1 MSESLFDTPAPR
13 LFTLPPQADF
23 LRSIARRL
31 RLEFNVETH
40 PDALTRVLILTPTR
54 RAAKALGDAFAE
66 EAGTGVAL
74 LPMIRPLGDIDVDDP
89 PFEPGEL
96 AGIAPPAV
104 SASRRRFE
112 LARLILAKE
121 AALGREIGIGG
132 ALALAEPL
140 GALLDDLA
148 TEDVT
153 DLSVLD
159 EALKEHLPADRREAV
174 EFLNI
179 VGTIWPMRLK
189 ELGLV
194 DSAARRSIVLGALVE
209 RWDRQPPSH
218 PVLVVG
224 STGSIPAARDVMRCV
239 AQLPQGAVV
248 LPGFDWDA
256 DDKAW
261 EHIDD
266 SHPQWAMKAFVS
278 DFGIHRKQ
286 VRQWPGSAEDAP
298 ARARRR
304 VIAESLR
311 PAKATDDWLDR
322 VEQLKQQYGED
333 YFARGLDG
341 LSLVEAPD
349 LLAEARICAL
359 LLRETLDTPGKTA
372 ILVTPD
378 RGLARRVAAEMD
390 RFGVRLDDSGGA
402 ALSETHAGAFLLRL
416 LDVAEDPG
424 SVVALSALWGS
435 PLFAAGLER
444 GLVHGV
450 LGKFEA
456 EALRGVRPG
465 RDLAAV
471 RARLDGKY
479 VDLFDDDRAA
489 IEAILTQMQ
498 AAMAP
503 LEPDEQLPAAVW
515 AERHA
520 RAAEALASSAE
531 REGAVR
537 LWAGEGGDAAAGVLR
552 ELLGETESLPPM
564 RLFEYAGAFREL
576 VRARRVPPRLGV
588 HPRLQVLGPLEAR
601 LIGADRIVLAGLNE
615 GVWPAGLGVDPWL
628 SAGMRK
634 VLELGA
640 PERRHGLAAHDF
652 AQLACGAEVFLTRA
666 TKADGAPT
674 VASRWVWRL
683 KTLVEGAMGRDAAG
697 EALEPAE
704 PYAAIARDLNAP
716 GLGPKPAPKPEP
728 RPRVS
733 ARPRGLSIT
742 EIRTWVRDPYS
753 IYARRILGINRLD
766 PADMP
771 IGARERGTALHDAL
785 EEAFADW
792 LEVLPE
798 DAEAQLVEVSRRH
811 LVKAGFAPEELVVE
825 LPRFARAARW
835 LIAWERVRRAEG
847 ITIAKLEVR
856 GSLVLNQAGGDW
868 VLSGRSDRFD
878 RRADGRL
885 DVIDYKTGTAAKPK
899 VVAAGFD
906 PQLPL
911 TAAMARV
918 PGVFEGLNGEP
929 AGLYYVRLPGNAEG
943 GEEAQIHSMPQKK
956 PVTPPADEMAAKAL
970 EDLREWIDRFD
981 RETEP
986 YLSQPRAQYVNDYG
1000 DYDHLARRGEWAS
1013 APGGGDEG
1021 GET

>member
-23 LRSIARRL
+23 LRSIASRL
-31 RLEFNVETH
+31 RLEFNVDAH
-40 PDALTRVLILTPTR
+40 PDALTRLLILTPTR
-54 RAAKALGDAFAE
+54 RAAKALGDAFAA
-66 EAGTGVAL
+66 EAGNGVAL

-104 SASRRRFE
+104 SGSRRRFE

-148 TEDVT
+148 TEGVKDF
-153 DLSVLD
+153 SVLD
-159 EALKEHLPADRREAV
+159 AALQEHLSADRREAV

-179 VGTIWPMRLK
+179 VGEIWPMRLE

-194 DSAARRSIVLGALVE
+194 DSAERRSIVLEALVE
-209 RWDRQPPSH
+209 RWQRQAPPH

-224 STGSIPAARDVMRCV
+224 STGSIPAARAVMQCV

-256 DDKAW
+256 DDEAW
-261 EHIDD
+261 DKIDD
-266 SHPQWAMKAFVS
+266 AHPQWAMRDFVNALGVERR
-278 DFGIHRKQ
+278 DVKQ
-286 VRQWPGSAEDAP
+286 WLGSAEPAP

-311 PAKATDDWLDR
+311 PAEVTDGWLGR
-322 VEQLKQQYGED
+322 VERLTEEFGED
-333 YFARGLDG
+333 FFARGLEG
-341 LSLVEAPD
+341 LSLIEAPD

-359 LLRETLDTPGKTA
+359 LLRETLDTPDKTA

-424 SVVALSALWGS
+424 GVVALSALWGS
-435 PLFAAGLER
+435 PLFAAGLGR

-465 RDLAAV
+465 RDLASV

-479 VDLFDDDRAA
+479 VDLFDDDRAV
-489 IEAILTQMQ
+489 IETILTAMD
-498 AAMAP
+498 AAMSPLDDGAP
-503 LEPDEQLPAAVW
+503 RPAAVW
-515 AERHA
+515 AEQHA
-520 RAAEALASSAE
+520 RAAEALASSDE
-531 REGAVR
+531 REGSVR
-537 LWAGEGGDAAAGVLR
+537 LWSGEGGEAAAGLLR

-564 RLFEYAGAFREL
+564 RLYEYAAAFREL
-576 VRARRVPPRLGV
+576 VKARRVPPRLGV

-601 LIGADRIVLAGLNE
+601 LINADRIVLAGLNE

-628 SAGMRK
+628 SAGMRGALK
-634 VLELGA
+634 LGA

-652 AQLACGAEVFLTRA
+652 AQLAAGAEVFLTRA

-683 KTLVEGAMGRDAAG
+683 KTLVEGAMGREAAKT
-697 EALEPAE
+697 ALEP
-704 PYAAIARDLNAP
+704 PLDYAAYARALNAP
-716 GLGPKPAPKPEP
+716 GLGPKPAPRPEP
-728 RPRVS
+728 RPPVA

-771 IGARERGTALHDAL
+771 IGPRERGTALHNALHEAFMDWKDAL
-785 EEAFADW
+785 PD
-792 LEVLPE
+792 
-798 DAEAQLVEVSRRH
+798 DAEAQLIATSRRH

-825 LPRFARAARW
+825 VPRFARAARW
-835 LIAWERVRRAEG
+835 LVAWERERRGAGIKIAE
-847 ITIAKLEVR
+847 LEIK
-856 GSLVLNQAGGDW
+856 GQMTLDTPGGDW
-868 VLSGRSDRFD
+868 VLTGRSDRFD
-878 RRADGRL
+878 RHPDGRL
-885 DVIDYKTGTAAKPK
+885 DVIDYKTGGAATAKE
-899 VVAAGFD
+899 VAAGFD

-911 TAAMARV
+911 TAAMARQAD
-918 PGVFEGLNGEP
+918 VFRDFSGEP
-929 AGLYYVRLPGNAEG
+929 AGLYYVRLPGNAKG
-943 GEEAQIHSMPQKK
+943 GEETRIDNTKL
-956 PVTPPADEMAAKAL
+956 TPSADEMADQAL
-970 EDLREWIDRFD
+970 DDLRRWIEQFD
-981 RETEP
+981 NEAEP
-986 YLSQPRAQYVNDYG
+986 YLSQPRAKYVNDYG

-1013 APGGGDEG
+1013 APGGSEEG
-1021 GET
+1021 GDT

>member
-31 RLEFNVETH
+31 RLEFNVEAH
-40 PDALTRVLILTPTR
+40 PDALTRILILTPTR

-66 EAGTGVAL
+66 EAGNGVAL

-104 SASRRRFE
+104 SGSRRRFE

-153 DLSVLD
+153 DFSVLD
-159 EALKEHLPADRREAV
+159 AALQEYLPADRREAV

-194 DSAARRSIVLGALVE
+194 DAAARRSIVLGALVE
-209 RWDRQPPSH
+209 RWQRQAPPH

-224 STGSIPAARDVMRCV
+224 STGSIPAARAVMQCV
-239 AQLPQGAVV
+239 AQLPQGIVV

-261 EHIDD
+261 DNIDD
-266 SHPQWAMKAFVS
+266 AHPQWAMRDFV
-278 DFGIHRKQ
+278 DTLGVARGDVK
-286 VRQWPGSAEDAP
+286 QWPGSAEEVP

-311 PAKATDDWLDR
+311 PAEVTDGWLGR
-322 VEQLKQQYGED
+322 VAGLIEEFGED
-333 YFARGLDG
+333 FFARGLDG
-341 LSLVEAPD
+341 LSLIEAPD

-416 LDVAEDPG
+416 LDVAEDAG

-465 RDLAAV
+465 RDLASV
-471 RARLDGKY
+471 RARLGGKY
-479 VDLFDDDRAA
+479 VKLFDDDRVA
-489 IEAILTQMQ
+489 IEAILTRME

-503 LEPDEQLPAAVW
+503 LGGDELQPAAIW

-520 RAAEALASSAE
+520 RAAEALASSAD
-531 REGAVR
+531 RDGAVR
-537 LWAGEGGDAAAGVLR
+537 LWSGEGGEAAAGVLR
-552 ELLGETESLPPM
+552 ELLGETDSLPPM
-564 RLFEYAGAFREL
+564 RLFDYAGAFREL

-634 VLELGA
+634 ALKLGA

-652 AQLACGAEVFLTRA
+652 AQLAAGAEVFLTRA
-666 TKADGAPT
+666 TKADGSPT

-683 KTLVEGAMGRDAAG
+683 KTLVEGAMGRDAA
-697 EALEPAE
+697 
-704 PYAAIARDLNAP
+704 
-716 GLGPKPAPKPEP
+716 
-728 RPRVS
+728 
-733 ARPRGLSIT
+733 
-742 EIRTWVRDPYS
+742 
-753 IYARRILGINRLD
+753 
-766 PADMP
+766 
-771 IGARERGTALHDAL
+771 
-785 EEAFADW
+785 
-792 LEVLPE
+792 
-798 DAEAQLVEVSRRH
+798 
-811 LVKAGFAPEELVVE
+811 
-825 LPRFARAARW
+825 
-835 LIAWERVRRAEG
+835 
-847 ITIAKLEVR
+847 
-856 GSLVLNQAGGDW
+856 
-868 VLSGRSDRFD
+868 
-878 RRADGRL
+878 
-885 DVIDYKTGTAAKPK
+885 
-899 VVAAGFD
+899 
-906 PQLPL
+906 
-911 TAAMARV
+911 
-918 PGVFEGLNGEP
+918 
-929 AGLYYVRLPGNAEG
+929 
-943 GEEAQIHSMPQKK
+943 
-956 PVTPPADEMAAKAL
+956 AKAL
-970 EDLREWIDRFD
+970 APS
-981 RETEP
+981 EP
-986 YLSQPRAQYVNDYG
+986 
-1000 DYDHLARRGEWAS
+1000 
-1013 APGGGDEG
+1013 
-1021 GET
+1021 

>member
-66 EAGTGVAL
+66 EAGNGVAL

-121 AALGREIGIGG
+121 EALGREIGIGG

-148 TEDVT
+148 TEDVK
-153 DLSVLD
+153 DFSVLD
-159 EALKEHLPADRREAV
+159 EALQEHLPADRREAV

-179 VGTIWPMRLK
+179 VGTIWPMRLE

-209 RWDRQPPSH
+209 RWQKQPPPH

-224 STGSIPAARDVMRCV
+224 STGSIPAAREVMRCV

-261 EHIDD
+261 GHIDD
-266 SHPQWAMKAFVS
+266 SHPQWAMQAFVE
-278 DFGIHRKQ
+278 DLGIHREA
-286 VRQWPGSAEDAP
+286 VGQWPGSAEPAP

-322 VEQLKQQYGED
+322 VEQFKQQYGED

-341 LSLVEAPD
+341 LSLIEAPD

-372 ILVTPD
+372 TLVTPD

-465 RDLAAV
+465 RDLASV

-479 VDLFDDDRAA
+479 VNLFDDDRAT
-489 IEAILTQMQ
+489 IEAILTQMEP
-498 AAMAP
+498 AMAP
-503 LEPDEQLPAAVW
+503 LGADERQPAAVW

-520 RAAEALASSAE
+520 RAAETLAASDD
-531 REGAVR
+531 RDGAVR
-537 LWAGEGGDAAAGVLR
+537 LWSGEGGEAAAGVLR

-564 RLFEYAGAFREL
+564 RLFDYAGAFREL

-628 SAGMRK
+628 SAGMREALK
-634 VLELGA
+634 LGA

-683 KTLVEGAMGRDAAG
+683 KTLVEGAMGREAASM
-697 EALEPAE
+697 ALKPTAD
-704 PYAAIARDLNAP
+704 YAAIARDLNAP

-728 RPRVS
+728 RPPVA
-733 ARPRGLSIT
+733 ARPRGLSVT

-753 IYARRILGINRLD
+753 IYARRILGIDRLD

-771 IGARERGTALHDAL
+771 IGARERGTALHNAL
-785 EEAFADW
+785 HEAFMAWKDA
-792 LEVLPE
+792 LPE
-798 DAEAQLVEVSRRH
+798 DAETQLVAVSRRH

-825 LPRFARAARW
+825 VPRFARAARW
-835 LIAWERVRRAEG
+835 LMGWERARRAQG
-847 ITIAKLEVR
+847 ITIAELEIKGQMTLGVP
-856 GSLVLNQAGGDW
+856 GGDW
-868 VLSGRSDRFD
+868 VLTGRSDRFD
-878 RRADGRL
+878 RHPDGRI
-885 DVIDYKTGTAAKPK
+885 DIIDYKTGNAAAPK
-899 VVAAGFD
+899 EVAAGFD

-911 TAAMARV
+911 TAAMAREA
-918 PGVFEGLNGEP
+918 GVFKDFAGDP
-929 AGLYYVRLPGNAEG
+929 AGLYYLRLPGNALG
-943 GEEAQIHSMPQKK
+943 GEEARVDEAGPKK
-956 PVTPPADEMAAKAL
+956 SPTPTAGEMADQAIA
-970 EDLREWIDRFD
+970 DLRQWITRFD
-981 RETEP
+981 NETEP
-986 YLSQPRAQYVNDYG
+986 YLSQPRAKYVNDYS

-1013 APGGGDEG
+1013 APGSEEG

>member
-1 MSESLFDTPAPR
+1 VSGSLFDTPAPR

-23 LRSIARRL
+23 LRSIAARL
-31 RLEFNVETH
+31 RLEFNAETD

-54 RAAKALGDAFAE
+54 RAAKALGDAFSE
-66 EAGTGVAL
+66 EAGNGVAL

-104 SASRRRFE
+104 SSARRRFE

-121 AALGREIGIGG
+121 AALGREIGISG

-140 GALLDDLA
+140 SALLDDLA
-148 TEDVT
+148 TEGVGDFS
-153 DLSVLD
+153 LLD
-159 EALKEHLPADRREAV
+159 EAMQEHLPADRREAV
-174 EFLNI
+174 AFLNI
-179 VGTIWPMRLK
+179 IGEIWPMRLA

-194 DSAARRSIVLGALVE
+194 DSAARRSIVLNALVE
-209 RWDRQPPSH
+209 RWQANPPDH

-224 STGSIPAARDVMRCV
+224 STGSIPAARDVMACV
-239 AQLPQGAVV
+239 ARLEQGAVV

-261 EHIDD
+261 EKIDD
-266 SHPQWAMKAFVS
+266 SHPQWAMRDFV
-278 DFGIHRKQ
+278 DGLGIERKHVQ
-286 VRQWPGSAEDAP
+286 QWLGSAEPAP

-311 PAKATDDWLDR
+311 PANVTDGWLAR
-322 VEQLKQQYGED
+322 VDQLKQEYGED
-333 YFARGLDG
+333 YFARALDG
-341 LSLVEAPD
+341 LSLIEAPD

-359 LLRETLDTPGKTA
+359 LLRETLDTPEKTA

-378 RGLARRVAAEMD
+378 RGLARRVAAEMA

-416 LDVAEDPG
+416 LDAAEDPG

-450 LGKFEA
+450 MGKFEA

-479 VDLFDDDRAA
+479 VELFDSDRAA
-489 IEAILTQMQ
+489 IESVMTSLDTAL
-498 AAMAP
+498 AP
-503 LEPDEQLPAAVW
+503 LGVDDLRPAAAW
-515 AERHA
+515 AEAHA
-520 RAAEALASSAE
+520 RAAEALASSE
-531 REGAVR
+531 SRDGAVR
-537 LWAGEGGDAAAGVLR
+537 LWAGEGGDAAAGLLR

-564 RLFEYAGAFREL
+564 RLHEYASAFREM
-576 VRARRVPPRLGV
+576 VKTRRVPPRLGV

-601 LIGADRIVLAGLNE
+601 LINADRIVLAGLNE

-628 SAGMRK
+628 SSGMRK
-634 VLELGA
+634 TLELGA
-640 PERRHGLAAHDF
+640 PERRHGLAAHDY
-652 AQLACGAEVFLTRA
+652 AQLAAGSEVFLTRA

-683 KTLVEGAMGRDAAG
+683 KTLVEGAMGEEAAIK
-697 EALEPAE
+697 ALKP
-704 PYAAIARDLNAP
+704 PLDYGAIARSLNDP
-716 GLGPKPAPKPEP
+716 GCGPNPVPKPEP
-728 RPRVS
+728 RPPV
-733 ARPRGLSIT
+733 AFRPRALSIT

-753 IYARRILGINRLD
+753 IYARRILGLNRLD

-771 IGARERGTALHDAL
+771 IGARERGTALHNAL
-785 EEAFADW
+785 QEAFTGWMDS
-792 LEVLPE
+792 LPD
-798 DAEAQLVEVSRRH
+798 DAETQLIEISRQH

-825 LPRFARAARW
+825 VPRFARAARW
-835 LIAWERVRRAEG
+835 LIEWERTRRAG
-847 ITIAKLEVR
+847 GCTIAAIEIK
-856 GSLVLNQAGGDW
+856 GSLVLNQPGGDW

-878 RRADGRL
+878 RLADGRI
-885 DVIDYKTGTAAKPK
+885 DVIDYKTGSAATPK

-911 TAAMARV
+911 TAAMAREA
-918 PGVFEGLNGEP
+918 GAFEGFGGEP

-943 GEEAQIHSMPQKK
+943 GVEARIDSMPAKK
-956 PVTPPADEMAAKAL
+956 PVTPPAAEMAAKAL

-986 YLSQPRAQYVNDYG
+986 YLSQPRAQYTNDYG

-1013 APGGGDEG
+1013 APGGSEEG
-1021 GET
+1021 EP

>member
-31 RLEFNVETH
+31 RLQFNVDTH

-54 RAAKALGDAFAE
+54 RAAKALGDAFSA
-66 EAGTGVAL
+66 EAGNGVAL

-121 AALGREIGIGG
+121 EALGREIGIGG

-148 TEDVT
+148 TEDVK
-153 DLSVLD
+153 DFSVLD
-159 EALKEHLPADRREAV
+159 EALQEHLPADRREAV

-179 VGTIWPMRLK
+179 VGTIWPMRLE

-209 RWDRQPPSH
+209 RWQTQPPAH

-239 AQLPQGAVV
+239 AMLEQGAVV

-256 DDKAW
+256 DDAAW
-261 EHIDD
+261 DKIDD
-266 SHPQWAMKAFVS
+266 AHPQWAMRDFV
-278 DFGIHRKQ
+278 DTLGVERREVQ
-286 VRQWPGSAEDAP
+286 QWPGSAEKAP

-311 PAKATDDWLDR
+311 PAEVTDGWLGR
-322 VEQLKQQYGED
+322 VERLAEEFGAD
-333 YFARGLDG
+333 FFARGLDG

-359 LLRETLDTPGKTA
+359 LLRETLETPDKTA

-378 RGLARRVAAEMD
+378 RGLARRVAAEMEK
-390 RFGVRLDDSGGA
+390 FGVRLDDSGGA

-465 RDLAAV
+465 RDLASV

-479 VDLFDDDRAA
+479 VQLFDDDRAA
-489 IEAILTQMQ
+489 IETILTQMD
-498 AAMAP
+498 AAMPP
-503 LEPDEQLPAAVW
+503 LGGEEVLPAAVW

-520 RAAEALASSAE
+520 RAAEALAATSD
-531 REGAVR
+531 RDGAVR
-537 LWAGEGGDAAAGVLR
+537 LWSGEGGEAAAGVLR

-564 RLFEYAGAFREL
+564 RLFDYAGAFREL

-634 VLELGA
+634 ALKLGA

-652 AQLACGAEVFLTRA
+652 AQLAAGAEVFLTRA

-683 KTLVEGAMGRDAAG
+683 KTLVEGAMGREAASA
-697 EALEPAE
+697 ALRPSVD
-704 PYAAIARDLNAP
+704 YSAIARDLNAQ
-716 GLGPKPAPKPEP
+716 GCAPKPAPKPAP
-728 RPRVS
+728 RPPVS

-753 IYARRILGINRLD
+753 IYARRILGIDRLD

-771 IGARERGTALHDAL
+771 IGARERGTALHNAL
-785 EEAFADW
+785 HEAFMAWKD
-792 LEVLPE
+792 VLPE
-798 DAEAQLVEVSRRH
+798 DAETQLIEVSRRH
-811 LVKAGFAPEELVVE
+811 LVMAGFAPEELVVE

-835 LIAWERVRRAEG
+835 LVGWERERRAAG
-847 ITIAKLEVR
+847 ITIAELEIKGHMTLDVP
-856 GSLVLNQAGGDW
+856 GGDW
-868 VLSGRSDRFD
+868 VLTGRSDRFD
-878 RRADGRL
+878 RQADGRI
-885 DVIDYKTGTAAKPK
+885 DIIDYKTGNAASAKE
-899 VVAAGFD
+899 VAAGFD

-911 TAAMARV
+911 TAAMAREA
-918 PGVFEGLNGEP
+918 GVFPDFAGDP
-929 AGLYYVRLPGNAEG
+929 AGLYYVRLPGNAVG
-943 GEEAQIHSMPQKK
+943 GVETRIDSTKA
-956 PVTPPADEMAAKAL
+956 TPSAAEMADQAIA
-970 EDLREWIDRFD
+970 ELREWITRFD
-981 RETEP
+981 TETEP
-986 YLSQPRAQYVNDYG
+986 YLSQPRAKYVNDYG

-1013 APGGGDEG
+1013 APGGSDEG
-1021 GET
+1021 GGET

>member
-31 RLEFNVETH
+31 RLEFNAEAH

-66 EAGTGVAL
+66 EAGNGVAL

-104 SASRRRFE
+104 SGSRRRFE

-121 AALGREIGIGG
+121 DALGREIGIGG

-148 TEDVT
+148 TEDVK
-153 DLSVLD
+153 DFSVLD
-159 EALKEHLPADRREAV
+159 AALQEHLPVDRREAV

-179 VGTIWPMRLK
+179 VGEIWPMRLE
-189 ELGLV
+189 ELGLI
-194 DSAARRSIVLGALVE
+194 DSAARRSVVLGALVE
-209 RWDRQPPSH
+209 RWQCRAPPH

-224 STGSIPAARDVMRCV
+224 STGSIPAARAVMQCV
-239 AQLPQGAVV
+239 AQLPQGIVV

-256 DDKAW
+256 DDEAW
-261 EHIDD
+261 DNIDD
-266 SHPQWAMKAFVS
+266 AHPQWAMRDFV
-278 DFGIHRKQ
+278 DTLGVARRE
-286 VRQWPGSAEDAP
+286 VRQWPGSAEATP

-311 PAKATDDWLDR
+311 PAKVTDGWLGR
-322 VEQLKQQYGED
+322 VARLTEEFGAD
-333 YFARGLDG
+333 FFSRGLDG
-341 LSLVEAPD
+341 LSLIEAPD
-349 LLAEARICAL
+349 SLAEARICAL

-416 LDVAEDPG
+416 LDVAEDAG
-424 SVVALSALWGS
+424 SVVALSSLWGS
-435 PLFAAGLER
+435 PLFSAGLER

-465 RDLAAV
+465 RDLASV
-471 RARLDGKY
+471 RARLDGRY
-479 VDLFDDDRAA
+479 VNLFDDDRTV
-489 IEAILTQMQ
+489 IEAILTQMD

-503 LEPDEQLPAAVW
+503 LGPEERLTAAEW

-520 RAAEALASSAE
+520 RAAEALASSAD

-537 LWAGEGGDAAAGVLR
+537 LWSGEGGEAAAGVLR
-552 ELLGETESLPPM
+552 ELLGETDSLPPM
-564 RLFEYAGAFREL
+564 RLFDYAGAFREL

-628 SAGMRK
+628 SAGMRQ
-634 VLELGA
+634 VLKLGA

-652 AQLACGAEVFLTRA
+652 AQLGCGAEVFLTRA
-666 TKADGAPT
+666 TKADGTPT

-683 KTLVEGAMGRDAAG
+683 KTLVEGAMGRAAAAK
-697 EALEPAE
+697 ALTPATD
-704 PYAAIARDLNAP
+704 YAAIARGLNAP

-728 RPRVS
+728 CPPVS
-733 ARPRGLSIT
+733 ARPRGLSVT

-753 IYARRILGINRLD
+753 IFARRILGIDRLD

-771 IGARERGTALHDAL
+771 IGPRERGTALHNAL
-785 EEAFADW
+785 HEAFTDW
-792 LEVLPE
+792 KDVLPE
-798 DAEAQLVEVSRRH
+798 DAETQLIEVSRRH

-825 LPRFARAARW
+825 VPRFARAARW
-835 LIAWERVRRAEG
+835 LVTWERARRADG
-847 ITIAKLEVR
+847 ISIAELEIKGQMTLDVP
-856 GSLVLNQAGGDW
+856 GGDW
-868 VLSGRSDRFD
+868 VLTGRSDRFD
-878 RRADGRL
+878 RHGDGRI
-885 DVIDYKTGTAAKPK
+885 DIIDYKTGGAATPK
-899 VVAAGFD
+899 EVAAGFD

-911 TAAMARV
+911 TAAMARQA
-918 PGVFEGLNGEP
+918 GVFKDFAGDP
-929 AGLYYVRLPGNAEG
+929 AGLYYVRLPGNAKG
-943 GEEAQIHSMPQKK
+943 GEETRIDNSKT
-956 PVTPPADEMAAKAL
+956 TPTAAEMADQAIA
-970 EDLREWIDRFD
+970 DLREWITRFD
-981 RETEP
+981 NETEP
-986 YLSQPRAQYVNDYG
+986 YLSQPRAKYVNDYG

-1013 APGGGDEG
+1013 APGASDEG
-1021 GET
+1021 SET